1 MTTTIESAPAEVSD
15 YDRNFYGYVL
25 STSENNGYH
34 DSDFFA
40 TVWDDERG
48 CVRTIE
54 DGTTRFAA
62 PSKYMAPDA
71 SAEVREK
78 ARAWWAATVGP
89 KQGYNVLMG
98 QRLAIDVGS
107 AVKVVKGR
115 KISKGTTAQVVWKGK
130 DAYYRSYGL
139 AYVLPARA
147 FRLGL
152 RLEDGTRVFTSMENV
167 AKMGVVEP
175 TQAEVGEWVKWNN
188 PYAYKGK
195 DGKMVN

>member
-1 MTTTIESAPAEVSD
+1 MTTTIENVSAKVSD

-40 TVWDDERG
+40 TVWDDEQG

-62 PSKYMAPDA
+62 PSKYNGSDA
-71 SAEVREK
+71 SVEVREK

-98 QRLAIDVGS
+98 QRL
-107 AVKVVKGR
+107 
-115 KISKGTTAQVVWKGK
+115 

-139 AYVLPARA
+139 TYALPARA

-167 AKMGVVEP
+167 AKLGVVEP
-175 TQAEVGEWVKWNN
+175 TQAEISQWVKWNN
-188 PYAYKGK
+188 PYAYNGK
-195 DGKMVN
+195 DGKMVK